1 MSHQGTNMKKD
12 ESVNVFGD
20 PLEMCGDQPMT
31 GYYRDSY
38 CNTCNE
44 DTGSHTVCAEMTQL
58 FLDYSKAKG
67 NDLSTPAPQF
77 GFAGLNAGDSWCLC
91 AARWFEAYESGAAPL
106 VYLDRTHQRALDI
119 IPLETLEKFA
129 VGSQ

>member
-1 MSHQGTNMKKD
+1 MKKD
-12 ESVNVFGD
+12 ESINVYGD

-44 DTGSHTVCAEMTQL
+44 DLGSHTVCAEITTL
-58 FLDYSKAKG
+58 FLEYSKAKG

-77 GFAGLNAGDSWCLC
+77 GFAGLKAGDAWCLC
-91 AARWFEAYESGAAPL
+91 AARWNEAYESGAAPL
-106 VYLDRTHQRALDI
+106 VYLDRTHKRALEI
-119 IPLETLEKFA
+119 IPLNTLKKFA
-129 VGSQ
+129 VVSQ

>member
-1 MSHQGTNMKKD
+1 MKKD
-12 ESVNVFGD
+12 ESINVYGD

-44 DTGSHTVCAEMTQL
+44 DLGSHTVCAEITTL
-58 FLDYSKAKG
+58 FLEYSKAKG

-77 GFAGLNAGDSWCLC
+77 GFAGLKAGDAWCLC
-91 AARWFEAYESGAAPL
+91 AARWNEAYESGAAPL
-106 VYLDRTHQRALDI
+106 IYLDRTHKRALEI
-119 IPLETLEKFA
+119 IPLDTLKKFA
-129 VGSQ
+129 VVSQ

>member
-1 MSHQGTNMKKD
+1 MKKD
-12 ESVNVFGD
+12 ESINVYGD

-44 DTGSHTVCAEMTQL
+44 DLGSHTVCAEITTL
-58 FLDYSKAKG
+58 FLEYSKAKG

-77 GFAGLNAGDSWCLC
+77 GFAGLKAGDAWCLC
-91 AARWFEAYESGAAPL
+91 AARWNEAYESGAAPL
-106 VYLDRTHQRALDI
+106 VYLDRTHKRALEI
-119 IPLETLEKFA
+119 IPLDTLKKFA
-129 VGSQ
+129 VVL

>member
-1 MSHQGTNMKKD
+1 MKKD
-12 ESVNVFGD
+12 ESINVYGD

-44 DTGSHTVCAEMTQL
+44 DLGSHTVCAEITTL
-58 FLDYSKAKG
+58 FLEYSKAKG

-77 GFAGLNAGDSWCLC
+77 GFAGLKEGDAWCLC
-91 AARWFEAYESGAAPL
+91 AARWNEAYESGAAPL
-106 VYLDRTHQRALDI
+106 VYLDRTHKRALEI
-119 IPLETLEKFA
+119 IPLDTLKKFA
-129 VGSQ
+129 VDLQ